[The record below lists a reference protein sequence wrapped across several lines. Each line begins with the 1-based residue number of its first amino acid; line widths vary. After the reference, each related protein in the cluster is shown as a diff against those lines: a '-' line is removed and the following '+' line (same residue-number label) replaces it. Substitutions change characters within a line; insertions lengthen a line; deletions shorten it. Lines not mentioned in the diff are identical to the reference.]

1 MSEATAVPEGSMTPQ
16 SLLAQMERLLAALD
30 ADLGRLDTDHRSEQ
44 RSDHR
49 SEHRSDD
56 PAAPGAVPTSADAG
70 ERQGRQQD
78 QE

>member
-30 ADLGRLDTDHRSEQ
+30 ADLGRLDTDHRSE
-44 RSDHR
+44 HR

>member
-30 ADLGRLDTDHRSEQ
+30 ADLGRLDTDHRSE
-44 RSDHR
+44 
-49 SEHRSDD
+49 HRSDD

>member
-30 ADLGRLDTDHRSEQ
+30 ADLGRLDTDHRT
-44 RSDHR
+44 DHR
-49 SEHRSDD
+49 TDRRSDD
-56 PAAPGAVPTSADAG
+56 PADPTATAPPPRADAG
-70 ERQGRQQD
+70 QRQGRQQD